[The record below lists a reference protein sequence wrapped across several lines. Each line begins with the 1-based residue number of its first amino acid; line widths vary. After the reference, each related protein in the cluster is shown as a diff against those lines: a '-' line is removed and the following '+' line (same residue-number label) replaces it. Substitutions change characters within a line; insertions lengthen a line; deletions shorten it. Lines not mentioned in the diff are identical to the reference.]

1 METDTE
7 LSVTFNR
14 ADGIDKDPKYADIF
28 SGIQQKSLFARMGHN
43 SSSEQISFSAGLQH
57 HPDFLVGS
65 TNTGP
70 LTKNEVFN
78 ESEATT
84 QRLYRRI

>member
-1 METDTE
+1 M
-7 LSVTFNR
+7 L
-14 ADGIDKDPKYADIF
+14 IF
-28 SGIQQKSLFARMGHN
+28 FGGLQQKRLFARMGHN
-43 SSSEQISFSAGLQH
+43 SSSEQMGFSAGLQH
-57 HPDFLVGS
+57 HPEFLVGS